1 MQANRRFLRVGLT
14 LVGATLLAQP
24 AAAHVGSLGG
34 LMTPV
39 AVPTWLTI
47 LTGGI
52 IVGVSFMFTSLLTD
66 HAAIRAINGWR
77 LLLSPPTSVRQALRI
92 TVQGLSVGVLVVVVT
107 AGLIGPQTPTSNFA
121 ILFVWAGWWAGYTM
135 SVYLF
140 GNTWE
145 WCNPWRALVAPVP
158 RNGYRS
164 YPERLGGWPSV
175 VALLGLVWLEV
186 ISPVASD
193 PQLLAAVIIG
203 YSVVTLTGAV
213 VFGPDAWFEQV
224 DPIAR
229 VFRCYGRIAPLQRT
243 ETGVAFKLPTAALA
257 ARGDNLE
264 ADDTAFIIALLWVT
278 TYDGFISTPLWGTLL
293 RPLVAVGVPP
303 LAVYFGTIVAGF
315 TLFLSVFRL
324 AARRS
329 RRSGRTYITP
339 RFIEGWFAPALLPIA
354 AGYHLAH
361 FLGFYITLSP
371 ALQTVAL
378 QPFSQPADVLVL
390 ILPAWFSLVQLGFV
404 LFGHLLAVWTAHAL
418 AFDLFPGKL
427 KPIRSQYPFVVV
439 MIFYTMTSLWI
450 LTQPFTTPP
459 YV

>member
-1 MQANRRFLRVGLT
+1 MLF
-14 LVGATLLAQP
+14 AQP

-34 LMTPV
+34 LMAPV

-77 LLLSPPTSVRQALRI
+77 LLLSPPAAVRRVLRI
-92 TVQGLSVGVLVVVVT
+92 TVQGLSVGVLLVVI
-107 AGLIGPQTPTSNFA
+107 ASGFLGPQSSTSNFA

-135 SVYLF
+135 SVYLV
-140 GNTWE
+140 GNTWG
-145 WCNPWRALVAPVP
+145 WCNPWQALASLAP
-158 RNGYRS
+158 RTGFRI
-164 YPERLGGWPSV
+164 YPARLGAWPSV

-193 PQLLAAVIIG
+193 PQLLAAVIVG
-203 YSVVTLTGAV
+203 YSVLTLAGAV
-213 VFGPDAWFEQV
+213 VYGADTWFEHV

-243 ETGVAFKLPTAALA
+243 ESGVAFKLPTAALA
-257 ARGDNLE
+257 AQAGDLKP
-264 ADDTAFIIALLWVT
+264 DDTAFIIALLWVT
-278 TYDGFISTPLWGTLL
+278 TYDGFISTPLWGDLL
-293 RPLVAVGVPP
+293 RPLVAAGVPP
-303 LAVYFGTIVAGF
+303 LAVYFATIVAGF
-315 TLFLSVFRL
+315 ALFLSVFRF
-324 AARRS
+324 AARRA

-371 ALQTVAL
+371 ALQTAAL
-378 QPFSQPADVLVL
+378 QPFSQPTDVLVL
-390 ILPAWFSLVQLGFV
+390 ILPSWFSLVQLGFV
-404 LFGHLLAVWTAHAL
+404 LVGHLLAVWTAHAL

-459 YV
+459 FV